1 MGAGVGESESLE
13 PLIEPDVQAF
23 LESPCSQIVATVDA
37 DGLPEASRGWAVD
50 VLPGGRQLRLLLAST
65 EAVTL
70 ANVAATGVIAL
81 TATHFQTLSSVQIKG
96 RVTAVEPRTAADR
109 IRFEAFCA
117 GCVHAIA
124 ELDGTPEELVWRMA
138 PLDVV
143 ACRVEVAEVYDQ
155 TPGPVAGS
163 RLAPVEA

>member
-1 MGAGVGESESLE
+1 MGSGSDGAELLE
-13 PLIEPDVQAF
+13 PLIAPELQAF

-70 ANVAATGVIAL
+70 ANAASTGVIAL

-96 RVTAVEPRTAADR
+96 RVTSVEPRTAADR
-109 IRFEAFCA
+109 IRFEGFCA
-117 GCVHAIA
+117 GCVQVISV
-124 ELDGTPEELVWRMA
+124 LDGVPEEIAWRMA
-138 PLDVV
+138 PVDVV
-143 ACRVEVAEVYDQ
+143 ACLVAVAEVYDQ
-155 TPGPVAGS
+155 TPGPVAGT